1 MITLTRK
8 LKYPVI
14 FLALF
19 AFIFCCAGIVLAA
32 GDTDKSGKQPSQES
46 REIVEV
52 DAGLNT
58 TDKQVLADKLQDIF
72 RGIGYFIGVIAV
84 GVLIFNGFRLATATN
99 EQRRA
104 EVKTHIVW
112 TLGAVVLVALALMI
126 VGYVIS
132 LVGGDGGTAGIV
144 LMPFI
149 F

>member
-32 GDTDKSGKQPSQES
+32 GD
-46 REIVEV
+46 IVEV

-72 RGIGYFIGVIAV
+72 KGIGYFIGVIAV

-99 EQRRA
+99 EQKRA

-132 LVGGDGGTAGIV
+132 LVS
-144 LMPFI
+144 
-149 F
+149 

>member
-1 MITLTRK
+1 MIALTRK

-32 GDTDKSGKQPSQES
+32 GD
-46 REIVEV
+46 IVEV

-58 TDKQVLADKLQDIF
+58 TDKQVLADKLKDIF
-72 RGIGYFIGVIAV
+72 KGIGYFIGVIAV

-99 EQRRA
+99 EQKRA
-104 EVKTHIVW
+104 EVKTHIIW
-112 TLGAVVLVALALMI
+112 TLGAVVLVALAMMI

-132 LVGGDGGTAGIV
+132 LVGGDAATGII
-144 LMPFI
+144 LIPFML
-149 F
+149 

>member
-1 MITLTRK
+1 MIALTRK

-32 GDTDKSGKQPSQES
+32 GD
-46 REIVEV
+46 IVEV

-72 RGIGYFIGVIAV
+72 KGIGYFIGVIAV

-99 EQRRA
+99 EQKRA

>member
-32 GDTDKSGKQPSQES
+32 GD
-46 REIVEV
+46 IVEV

-72 RGIGYFIGVIAV
+72 KGIGYFIGVIAV

>member
-32 GDTDKSGKQPSQES
+32 GD
-46 REIVEV
+46 IVEV

-72 RGIGYFIGVIAV
+72 KGIGYFIGVIAV

-99 EQRRA
+99 EQKRA

>member
-1 MITLTRK
+1 MIALTQK
-8 LKYPVI
+8 FKYSVML
-14 FLALF
+14 FVLF
-19 AFIFCCAGIVLAA
+19 AFIFCCAGVAIADGDIV
-32 GDTDKSGKQPSQES
+32 K
-46 REIVEV
+46 V

-72 RGIGYFIGVIAV
+72 KGIGYFIGVIAV

-99 EQRRA
+99 EQKRA